1 MTEDEIQAIENHIS
15 NIPAIAGMYAPV
27 MLKWLRAM
35 LKERE
40 ELLRLAYIGE
50 HYFPDLS
57 WKTRCEELLDE
68 LHERKEYAE
77 QVEQDWRDAKSEF
90 GSATSKLRERV
101 RQLQDCGQDGPCVIS
116 PGCQRHLLEH
126 TRTLLAEAEE
136 RGAKWAIDERGLHGK
151 RDTRPMARELC
162 ERMRRAR

>member
-1 MTEDEIQAIENHIS
+1 MSVLIADLRRALDATEETEGGAMTEDEIQAIENHIS
-15 NIPAIAGMYAPV
+15 NIPSSAGMYAPV
-27 MLKWLRAM
+27 MLQWLRAL

-50 HYFPDLS
+50 HYFPDQS

-90 GSATSKLRERV
+90 GTATSKLRNRV
-101 RQLQDCGQDGPCVIS
+101 RELEAEVARLTTEKGPCV
-116 PGCQRHLLEH
+116 R
-126 TRTLLAEAEE
+126 
-136 RGAKWAIDERGLHGK
+136 
-151 RDTRPMARELC
+151 
-162 ERMRRAR
+162 